1 MSGMSMEARP
11 GKPATNPAG
20 RICSG
25 KIKFPSDMDPDA
37 QSLISGLCT
46 VNPTH
51 RLGNLSGGV
60 DRVKSHPFFAPIDW
74 EALYY
79 RKVKGP
85 IIPKLLHPADTSCF
99 DNYDPAPEQRGTYTK
114 EMASKYDVEFK
125 DF

>member
-1 MSGMSMEARP
+1 MEVPP
-11 GKPATNPAG
+11 GLPNTNPAG
-20 RICSG
+20 RICGG

-46 VNPTH
+46 VNPNH

-74 EALYY
+74 DAVYY

-99 DNYDPAPEQRGTYTK
+99 ENYDPAPEQKSTYTK

-125 DF
+125 EF